1 MIHLKVVACFIS
13 CKSVLK
19 EINHQH
25 QQHQPGACQRESG
38 ITSARGETQ
47 RGDGTQVRV
56 SFYIL
61 WSNKILQLEF
71 RIQTVEPAASS
82 QHAATDKDNLISIAN
97 QSRPHLLVKWTFLFE
112 RPVPSQECHYKL

>member
-1 MIHLKVVACFIS
+1 MLEGDYPPSAPAPAPAS
-13 CKSVLK
+13 
-19 EINHQH
+19 
-25 QQHQPGACQRESG
+25 ACQRESG

-71 RIQTVEPAASS
+71 RIQTVEPACS
-82 QHAATDKDNLISIAN
+82 N
-97 QSRPHLLVKWTFLFE
+97 R
-112 RPVPSQECHYKL
+112 